1 VTGQYELRDIDWVS
15 DTLLHRAETIESVTQ
30 SVRDL
35 LNEFQLTEVVIRD
48 VAINA
53 ATDWP
58 TVTLV
63 FACMDDAVTFGVY
76 YYGDEGEDDFHD
88 ALVTVAEETA

>member
-1 VTGQYELRDIDWVS
+1 VTDNRGQYELRDIDWVS
-15 DTLLHRAETIESVTQ
+15 DTQLHRAETIESVTA

-48 VAINA
+48 VAIN
-53 ATDWP
+53 WP

-63 FACMDDAVTFGVY
+63 FAYMDDAVTFGVY

-88 ALVTVAEETA
+88 ALVTVVEETA